1 MVTGKLKHL
10 SLILAHTSINEN
22 NVFRT
27 QITQHTVYKVN
38 NTEKLDLCDD
48 LVLFN
53 KLI

>member
-27 QITQHTVYKVN
+27 HNKYKVN
-38 NTEKLDLCDD
+38 NTEKVGICDD